1 MERKITPKR
10 GIYIGRTP
18 DDDFCYGAFSDTD
31 ALVDSENVEDR
42 IRMAKLGYGVDK
54 LKNDPDPR
62 VRLEVAKGEYYVQ
75 EFIHDPDPAV
85 REAVKQVDPDLHKTF
100 NNK

>member
-1 MERKITPKR
+1 MERKITPKKC
-10 GIYIGRTP
+10 IYLGRTP

-75 EFIHDPDPAV
+75 EFIHDPDP
-85 REAVKQVDPDLHKTF
+85 EVKAAAMQFVADWQKAEDK
-100 NNK
+100 

>member
-75 EFIHDPDPAV
+75 EFIHDPDP
-85 REAVKQVDPDLHKTF
+85 EVKAAAMLFVADWQKAEDK
-100 NNK
+100 

>member
-54 LKNDPDPR
+54 LKNDPDP
-62 VRLEVAKGEYYVQ
+62 EVKAAAMQFVADWQKAE
-75 EFIHDPDPAV
+75 D
-85 REAVKQVDPDLHKTF
+85 K
-100 NNK
+100 